1 MHLGQED
8 RGEGGWGTGEGEEK
22 QDDKKEEVGGE
33 WEEGEKILVLKDK
46 PHISSKQNYF
56 QPEVFQN
63 AFVAFAT

>member
-8 RGEGGWGTGEGEEK
+8 RGEGGGRGEGEEK
-22 QDDKKEEVGGE
+22 QDKKEEVGGE